1 MRFSKYS
8 FLVLIIAI
16 LIIGG
21 CNSNKN
27 KSVGQYL
34 SGIDGIK
41 ISFSPAAPTSSF
53 NQGDSVPVKVVLT
66 NEGESEVAAAKAQV
80 KIFGIPH
87 STFGI
92 SDQYKPTSGSLLPK
106 SFDRSQGGEQNVDM
120 GSMSYNL
127 DVVNF
132 EKFDLQANVCYDY
145 YTKADINVC
154 ITSVDIQQS
163 TATQGCTV
171 ASGNTIERISKGDV
185 SSAPVQITSLKED
198 LRGSNEIL
206 LTLLLENKGTG
217 KIYKIDNECSDLD
230 KPESLDLVDMVKL
243 DVPTTFSCALIDSN
257 SNSGYVRLKGGKATV
272 NCRRTVTEANGFTEK
287 FKATLSYKYIST
299 TSKVITIYSLSTA
312 SKSS

>member
-8 FLVLIIAI
+8 FLVLIISI
-16 LIIGG
+16 LIISG
-21 CNSNKN
+21 CQNNT
-27 KSVGQYL
+27 KSIGQYL
-34 SGIDGIK
+34 GGVEGIK
-41 ISFSPAAPTSSF
+41 IAFSPAAPTSSF
-53 NQGDSVPVKVVLT
+53 NQGDNVPVKVVLT
-66 NEGESEVAAAKAQV
+66 NFGESEVAIAKAQV

-87 STFGI
+87 ATFGI
-92 SDQYKPTSGSLLPK
+92 SDQYKPTSGVLLPK
-106 SFDRSQGGEQNVDM
+106 SFDRNQGGEQTVDM
-120 GSMSYNL
+120 GLAAYNL

-132 EKFDLQANVCYDY
+132 EKFDFQANVCYDY

-171 ASGNTIERISKGDV
+171 ASGNTVERIAKGDV

-198 LRGSNEIL
+198 LRGSNEVL
-206 LTLLLENKGTG
+206 FTLLLENKGNG
-217 KIYKIDNECSDLD
+217 KIYKIENQCSDLD

-257 SNSGYVRLKGGKATV
+257 SNSGYIRLTGGKATV
-272 NCRRTVTEANGFTEK
+272 NCRRVVTEANSFTEK

-299 TSKVITIYSLSTA
+299 TSKTITIYSPSTA